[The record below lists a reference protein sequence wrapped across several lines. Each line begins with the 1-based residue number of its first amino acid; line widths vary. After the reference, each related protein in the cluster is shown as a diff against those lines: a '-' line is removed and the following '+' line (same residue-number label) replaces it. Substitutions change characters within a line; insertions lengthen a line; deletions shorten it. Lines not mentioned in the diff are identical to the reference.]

1 MPTVGEPQPALGL
14 AIRELRESAGISQED
29 LAHAAGVTTGT
40 VSAIERGRSNPTWA
54 TAKAIAA
61 ALDVSLTELA
71 SRSEKLER

>member
-1 MPTVGEPQPALGL
+1 MPTTGEPQRALGL
-14 AIRELRESAGISQED
+14 AIRELRENAGISQED

-40 VSAIERGRSNPTWA
+40 ISAIERGRSNPTWA

>member
-1 MPTVGEPQPALGL
+1 MPTVGEPQRALGL
-14 AIRELRESAGISQED
+14 AIRELRENAGISQED

-61 ALDVSLTELA
+61 ALDVSLTDLA